1 MVASFPAATLL
12 LDECGQGMETGN
24 ANQEST
30 DCVQS
35 ALRIAGLTSS
45 FTVYPD
51 VDAVIDALGGND

>member
-1 MVASFPAATLL
+1 MVASFPKATLL
-12 LDECGQGMETGN
+12 LNECSQSIETEN

-30 DCVQS
+30 DSVQC

-51 VDAVIDALGGND
+51 VDAVIEALSGDD